1 MSLYCKQSVT
11 TVKYMVAIS
20 SSTASKRLLGIVL
33 STDKFKLL
41 SSWDIQVTDT
51 IMLYAVQWQNK
62 QGQTLINKYIN
73 NTCLLL
79 YSLLAMC
86 NTWCFFMQLSFYIL
100 GN

>member
-41 SSWDIQVTDT
+41 SS
-51 IMLYAVQWQNK
+51 
-62 QGQTLINKYIN
+62 
-73 NTCLLL
+73 
-79 YSLLAMC
+79 
-86 NTWCFFMQLSFYIL
+86 
-100 GN
+100 